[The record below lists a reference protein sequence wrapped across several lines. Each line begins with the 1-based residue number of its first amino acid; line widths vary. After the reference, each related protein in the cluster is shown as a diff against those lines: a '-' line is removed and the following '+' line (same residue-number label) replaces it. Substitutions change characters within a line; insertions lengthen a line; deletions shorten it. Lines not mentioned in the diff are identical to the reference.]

1 MPDQGLRMLSQ
12 LIYGRGSRMARG
24 PTEIEMDAKNLQIMT
39 QGNVQKRSRSGKIDE
54 EELNIP
60 SA

>member
-1 MPDQGLRMLSQ
+1 
-12 LIYGRGSRMARG
+12 MARG